1 MIEDTV
7 TRYADTAWRGAADGA
22 PTTAVESIVESGH
35 VLWFPHLA
43 FALSADERRLLDPA
57 VGDAKAKNISLR
69 AGTDELRGARP
80 DGADAAALRAMI
92 ARFRDAAQALV
103 DRLFPHYRGHLA
115 PGNASFRPYA
125 VQGRHSSWRKDDS
138 RLHVDAF
145 PSNPMRGQ
153 RLLRVFTNIHPN
165 GEPRVWR
172 VGEAF
177 ESFAQRHVAK
187 IARPLPGSAALLH
200 RLHITKRPRSEY
212 DHLMLQLHD
221 RAKADL
227 AWQRDGPQLRLAFP
241 PGSSW
246 VVYSDQVLHAA
257 MSGQFMMEQTF
268 MLPPEH
274 LLTPATSPLCVLERL
289 TGRQLLAR
297 S

>member
-1 MIEDTV
+1 MIEDTIA
-7 TRYADTAWRGAADGA
+7 RYPDTAWSGPADAA

-35 VLWFPHLA
+35 VLWFSQLPFTLK
-43 FALSADERRLLDPA
+43 ADELRLLDPA

-69 AGTDELRGARP
+69 AGTDELRGARA
-80 DGADAAALRAMI
+80 DGANAAALRAMI

-125 VQGRHSSWRKDDS
+125 VAGRHSSWRKDDS

-153 RLLRVFTNIHPN
+153 RLSRVFSNIHPN

-187 IARPLPGSAALLH
+187 IARPLPGSAALMH
-200 RLHITKRPRSEY
+200 RLHITKRVRSEY

-227 AWQRDGPQLRLAFP
+227 TWQRDAPQLKLAFP
-241 PGSSW
+241 PGSTW

-268 MLPPEH
+268 MLQPEH

-297 S
+297 